1 MLVEKQPEEV
11 PALLKIAMLKGI
23 ADTDS
28 STPVLKHD
36 IYNDGMPLNTT
47 EEIDGVPMQSSE
59 EKLKTGSSFQVGNGS
74 IESGFFCCA
83 QQVEKHSEE
92 EPDQQIEDEELHGV
106 PLNGA
111 VLLKCAMLKEMS
123 DTDSRTPVLKREI
136 TIKSSRWSPSWVKFF
151 TNAGIP
157 SQAAAGYA
165 HVFVENRFQ
174 MDMLMDLNYLRE
186 MGITTMWD
194 FIAILCN
201 SKTVCNHSGRET
213 VLSSESAVVEGPVLL
228 EHLANLVPVAAV
240 SATLSNPPKSAVSP
254 RRGLCQ
260 ANRGKTFSS
269 TKSHFRLAADLPRTL
284 CASTVGSIGKWSAVV
299 ERLERNSNDEEEEDG
314 EFDADIDDAGNG
326 RKPPKNMAPK
336 VTRISRRLGRRVT
349 VSAAAAVQSF
359 RGWAR
364 RATEKRKQSDEAPAG
379 ILKKSPNVIPVK
391 KIPAKV
397 VTAGDEQM
405 LSSRRRSFDHMNSD
419 GKAAKSVSF
428 SKEDEVLEIESRPK
442 DSLAPRPGCA
452 SMIGNSRFGHA

>member
-1 MLVEKQPEEV
+1 MYLFKIVSIKDWEEVEKQPEEV
-11 PALLKIAMLKGI
+11 PAQLKIAMLKGI

-74 IESGFFCCA
+74 IGSGFFCCA

-136 TIKSSRWSPSWVKFF
+136 TTKSSCWSRPPS
-151 TNAGIP
+151 TPAEAG
-157 SQAAAGYA
+157 AAAGYA

-326 RKPPKNMAPK
+326 RKPPKNMASK
-336 VTRISRRLGRRVT
+336 VTRISRRLGRK
-349 VSAAAAVQSF
+349 SDSF
-359 RGWAR
+359 GGGGCSIFSRLG
-364 RATEKRKQSDEAPAG
+364 EKSNRKE
-379 ILKKSPNVIPVK
+379 
-391 KIPAKV
+391 
-397 VTAGDEQM
+397 
-405 LSSRRRSFDHMNSD
+405 
-419 GKAAKSVSF
+419 KA
-428 SKEDEVLEIESRPK
+428 E
-442 DSLAPRPGCA
+442 
-452 SMIGNSRFGHA
+452 